1 MFKVMMKKILTL
13 VFFSTILLAC
23 TTSKNKKSDVTSQLD
38 GSWELNYITGPRI
51 AFDGLYPNKKPTINF
66 DTKENRVSGNNSCNS
81 YTGKLIITDNKID
94 FTQPMAVTKMMCL
107 DNQGEQV
114 YMTTLQKITSFDV
127 TDDGKTLNFISGDIA
142 MMRFTKKEK

>member
-1 MFKVMMKKILTL
+1 MMKKIFTL
-13 VFFSTILLAC
+13 VFFSLILFSC
-23 TTSKNKKSDVTSQLD
+23 NSSKNKKTDTASKLD
-38 GSWELNYITGPRI
+38 GTWELNYITGPRI
-51 AFDGLYPNKKPTINF
+51 TFDGLYPNKKPTINF

-81 YTGKLIITDNKID
+81 YTGKLVVTDNKID
-94 FTQPMAVTKMMCL
+94 FTQPMAVTKMMCI

-114 YMTTLQKITSFDV
+114 YMNTLQKITSFDI